1 MYSLMKIAKT
11 VSIIMVLLAWA
22 FLSAWVYANPSS
34 TTYYV
39 SPKGDNSNPG
49 TLKNPWIRFEA
60 A

>member
-1 MYSLMKIAKT
+1 MIL
-11 VSIIMVLLAWA
+11 IIMVLLAWA